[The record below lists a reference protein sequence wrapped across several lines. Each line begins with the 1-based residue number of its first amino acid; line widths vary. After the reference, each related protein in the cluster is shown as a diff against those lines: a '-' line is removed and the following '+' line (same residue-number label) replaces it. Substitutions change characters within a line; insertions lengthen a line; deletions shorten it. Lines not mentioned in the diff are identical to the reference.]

1 MSPSDEAEIE
11 KLTFILDSKKSNSL
25 HRVSVDLF
33 KYLAKYAYPILS
45 DLFNESMST
54 CVFLDHMKLVTITPV
69 YKGGSKLDISNYQ
82 PISVLPILNKVLE
95 KIVQFR

>member
-1 MSPSDEAEIE
+1 MSPPDEAEIE
-11 KLTFILDSKKSNSL
+11 KLTFLLDSKKSNNL

-33 KYLAKYAYPILS
+33 KYLAKYAYPVLS
-45 DLFNESMST
+45 ELFNESMST
-54 CVFLDHMKLVTITPV
+54 GVFLDHMKLVTVTTV

-82 PISVLPILNKVLE
+82 PISVLSILNKVLE